1 MVQNPLHDVGLI
13 DERNQAHGLAGG
25 LLPPGRP
32 RQFEAPG
39 CSLQLRP
46 EGGAMRP
53 VLLAMVLGCVA
64 LAQQPA
70 TNYDE
75 ARVPGYKLPALL
87 VMNDGT
93 PVRRASEW
101 AKRRVEIRSLLE
113 SQMFGRVPAR
123 PDGLT
128 VALDS
133 VDKAALGGTAIRKQV
148 SIRVAG
154 KTFGL
159 LLYLPARATRPV
171 PVFVGL
177 GFSPNQSV
185 SADPGVPLA
194 GTWALD
200 DATKM
205 IALQPAQ
212 EASRGSA
219 ASRWHVE
226 AALARGFG
234 LATMYYGDVEPDI
247 AGAMRLGI
255 RGTYLKLGQEAPAD
269 AEWGAIAA
277 WAWGLSRVAD
287 YLETDKDVDAARLAL
302 MGHSRLGKTALWA
315 GAMDTRFGIVISN
328 DSGEGGAAISRR
340 MFGETVA
347 DLNSRFPHWFCGNYK
362 RYSGREGD
370 MPFDAH
376 MLLALVAPRPLYVAS
391 AEDDQWADPKG
402 EFLAA
407 VAASKVYELLGR
419 KGVGAAQMPPVNQPV
434 GDTVR
439 YHVRTGKHDITAYD
453 WQQYLDFA
461 DRHFRGKS

>member
-1 MVQNPLHDVGLI
+1 MK
-13 DERNQAHGLAGG
+13 
-25 LLPPGRP
+25 
-32 RQFEAPG
+32 
-39 CSLQLRP
+39 
-46 EGGAMRP
+46 P
-53 VLLAMVLGCVA
+53 VLLAMLVGCVA

-75 ARVPGYKLPALL
+75 ARVPAYKLPALL
-87 VMNDGT
+87 VMNGGT
-93 PVRRASEW
+93 PVRRASDW

-113 SQMFGRVPAR
+113 SQMFGRAPAR
-123 PDGLT
+123 PGRLMFA
-128 VALDS
+128 VDS
-133 VDKAALGGTAIRKQV
+133 VDKEALGGTAIRKQV

-154 KTFGL
+154 KTLGL

-185 SADPGVPLA
+185 SADPGIPLD

-200 DATKM
+200 ETTKV
-205 IALQPAQ
+205 IALRPAQ
-212 EASRGSA
+212 VSSRGSA
-219 ASRWHVE
+219 ASRWQVE
-226 AALARGFG
+226 TVLARGFG
-234 LATMYYGDVEPDI
+234 LATMYYGDIEPDV
-247 AGAMRLGI
+247 AGALRLGV
-255 RGTYLKLGQEAPAD
+255 RTAYLKPGQDAPGD

-302 MGHSRLGKTALWA
+302 VGHSRLGKAALWA
-315 GAMDTRFGIVISN
+315 GATDTRFGIVISN

-362 RYSGREGD
+362 QYGGREGD

-376 MLLALVAPRPLYVAS
+376 MLLALAAPRPLYVAS

-407 VAASKVYELLGR
+407 AAASEIYELLGR

-434 GDTVR
+434 GDVVR
-439 YHVRTGKHDITAYD
+439 YHVRTGEHDITAYD